1 MKKQICMP
9 KNKRRKDDSIVK
21 MKNSRKKLGKSYCF
35 ARYNNLV
42 LSSSPLHQSTISK
55 SSSSTINSL
64 PLNSL
69 TLDSSKSIA
78 FINFSAL
85 GGCEI
90 KTIMPANW
98 AGGNKTESRKSL
110 SPDIDNCVDLLYL
123 HTIVYLVNCGY
134 LFQLITAIYDN
145 KIISLSS
152 AKDASLP
159 FLVPFSA
166 YSAEYPF
173 DANDLLSNFGIFSS
187 SRNLSIA
194 DTMSSPYYLSC
205 PFQSVF
211 NHTLVQAWIV
221 IPNDF
226 LGWHAISYKLNDIA
240 NQDSCALK
248 SWLSM
253 ADFAVSNY
261 MLTDFNSHKNN
272 GGNWVFKA
280 CGKIAAGVII
290 KIG

>member
-35 ARYNNLV
+35 ARYNNLI
-42 LSSSPLHQSTISK
+42 LSSSLLNQSTISK

-78 FINFSAL
+78 FISFSAL

-110 SPDIDNCVDLLYL
+110 SL
-123 HTIVYLVNCGY
+123 
-134 LFQLITAIYDN
+134 DN

-173 DANDLLSNFGIFSS
+173 DANGLLSNFGIFSS

-211 NHTLVQAWIV
+211 NHTLAQAWIV

-226 LGWHAISYKLNDIA
+226 LGW
-240 NQDSCALK
+240 
-248 SWLSM
+248 
-253 ADFAVSNY
+253 
-261 MLTDFNSHKNN
+261 
-272 GGNWVFKA
+272 
-280 CGKIAAGVII
+280 
-290 KIG
+290 